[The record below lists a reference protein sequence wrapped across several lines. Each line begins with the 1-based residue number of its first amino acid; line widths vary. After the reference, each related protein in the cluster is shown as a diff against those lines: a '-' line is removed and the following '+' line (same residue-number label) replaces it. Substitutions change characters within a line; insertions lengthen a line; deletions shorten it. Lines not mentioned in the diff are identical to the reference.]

1 MVSTPTTIAGLGQS
15 ATTGTKAEKARATGV
30 EFEAVFLSQILKTM
44 SEGLSP
50 DGMLGKEPFGSMLMD
65 EYAKLLSRSG
75 GVGIA
80 DSVMKEL
87 LTAQEKSQ

>member
-1 MVSTPTTIAGLGQS
+1 MLPTSTVGNVGQVAGN
-15 ATTGTKAEKARATGV
+15 AAKTEKAKQTGV
-30 EFEAVFLSQILKTM
+30 EFEAVFLAQILKTM

-65 EYAKLLSRSG
+65 EYAKLLSRTG

>member
-1 MVSTPTTIAGLGQS
+1 MTSPTTIAGLGQT
-15 ATTGTKAEKARATGV
+15 ATAGSKTEKARVTGV

-80 DSVMKEL
+80 DQVMKEL
-87 LTAQEKSQ
+87 LTAQEKGS